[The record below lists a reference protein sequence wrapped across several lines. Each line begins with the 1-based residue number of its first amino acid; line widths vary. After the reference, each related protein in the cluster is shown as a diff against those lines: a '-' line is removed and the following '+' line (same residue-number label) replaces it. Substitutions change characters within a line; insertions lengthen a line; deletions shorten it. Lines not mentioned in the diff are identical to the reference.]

1 MADEN
6 VSPEFIAAQLGKV
19 LDGQREANERLTKIE
34 GAVTELQIAVAAIR
48 TGQTA
53 ADEQL
58 AKIADA

>member
-53 ADEQL
+53 ADE
-58 AKIADA
+58 